1 MLIRIAVTQR
11 AIVKMAIKILTLI
24 RMWAPIKVLTIIIG
38 VTKWRKVNTIK
49 LKIETVK
56 IRH

>member
-24 RMWAPIKVLTIIIG
+24 RMWAPIKC
-38 VTKWRKVNTIK
+38 
-49 LKIETVK
+49 
-56 IRH
+56 